1 MGWIESVEPVGTKE
15 FTNSCTFFF
24 NRNRPKR
31 QMMRVLR
38 KRSPWYRPQGGGKG
52 TNPCLSPLG
61 NQKFNLL
68 GAGQQIL
75 LSLGR

>member
-31 QMMRVLR
+31 HDESLEKEISMVQASGR
-38 KRSPWYRPQGGGKG
+38 GKG
-52 TNPCLSPLG
+52 H
-61 NQKFNLL
+61 
-68 GAGQQIL
+68 
-75 LSLGR
+75 